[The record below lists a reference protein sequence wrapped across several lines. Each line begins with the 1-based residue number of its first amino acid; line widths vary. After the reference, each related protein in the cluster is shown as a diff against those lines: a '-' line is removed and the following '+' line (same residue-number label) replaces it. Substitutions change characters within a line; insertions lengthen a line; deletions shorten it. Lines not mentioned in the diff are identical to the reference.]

1 MPPPHLIL
9 PKVHQNQ
16 QQNQLT
22 MLSSLLGFRE
32 MSVAY
37 QKSTFHFFDYAFAR
51 LVVNSALE
59 KCVLQD
65 SPLARAVGWV
75 WALQPE
81 LGPDPCSTPY
91 PRSSYVTLRKSY
103 SLKGGLLIWKMRG
116 DKYTYTYP
124 CIHGLMFFFTFG
136 VYTLRFEGH

>member
-22 MLSSLLGFRE
+22 MFSSLLGFRE

-75 WALQPE
+75 
-81 LGPDPCSTPY
+81 
-91 PRSSYVTLRKSY
+91 
-103 SLKGGLLIWKMRG
+103 
-116 DKYTYTYP
+116 
-124 CIHGLMFFFTFG
+124 
-136 VYTLRFEGH
+136 